1 MNPNPYAWYSLV
13 VKVLWSAP
21 CLHKPRYTPSH
32 IEGHRWGPSQARSW
46 HPGSK
51 APLPEPLVIFTYQVG
66 WNSTTYPQAGIRF
79 QLANELV
86 STSSLTCSLPWSHVK
101 RHIGMLW
108 HAVSVQLLKHLKIVH
123 ESGQLG
129 RQNQKH
135 GLLNVYQL
143 PHVDVTIV
151 PAVALWMLLLDT
163 VVLKE
168 FGKPGWIEGELGSS
182 GWWFTILG
190 PRISP
195 WKGGSLWRLHAF
207 AQNSKQHQP

>member
-1 MNPNPYAWYSLV
+1 MQQ
-13 VKVLWSAP
+13 VLWSAP

-51 APLPEPLVIFTYQVG
+51 APLPEPFVIFTYQVG
-66 WNSTTYPQAGIRF
+66 WNSTTYPQAGIIF

-129 RQNQKH
+129 EAKPKTWSPQRLPAPSRRCHNRTCCCA
-135 GLLNVYQL
+135 LNV
-143 PHVDVTIV
+143 
-151 PAVALWMLLLDT
+151 ALRYCGLKRVWKTWVNWGWTWKFRL
-163 VVLKE
+163 VVYY
-168 FGKPGWIEGELGSS
+168 SR
-182 GWWFTILG
+182 T
-190 PRISP
+190 
-195 WKGGSLWRLHAF
+195 
-207 AQNSKQHQP
+207 